1 MTSES
6 LEVDPGV
13 VRAHGGILSAAAQE
27 AERSLAASRD
37 AAGAAEAGFPGA
49 AAGPFAALLTS
60 FEKADSSLTQAIE
73 RAGSRVGEAADTYE
87 ICEARNTEQLSNA
100 WLEF

>member
-1 MTSES
+1 MTSEP

-60 FEKADSSLTQAIE
+60 FEKADRSLTQAIE